1 MSFFSSLK
9 RSLGLDDSEVAED
22 NTLYADT
29 AEAVSS
35 SSDASA
41 TEDGDKAA
49 GEASLEFDR
58 ASQDLIFEKVV
69 EIFNK
74 SLPPFL
80 AQSVD
85 KQAQIKYLREAMDS
99 GVKAY
104 LDSLSSKAEA
114 YCEQRWHQ
122 TRESM
127 AAELDAIKAK
137 ADDIEKK
144 SADIQQ
150 KQLSADRQKRALSDR
165 LHDLESQVVRL
176 EADREQYELENRS
189 LVNRLKVAGVQ
200 QEDVDSARAEIERL
214 NTELRKLRENPGD
227 VRAAEAD
234 ALRIQIDE
242 MRGAIDSLKEQNRV
256 SAQMLDDMRKNL
268 AGANKRLA
276 ERDKQLKEANEIINS
291 YNIELDKKMAQV
303 DERLAADAE
312 TIKKQKKAM
321 ADRDSQIE
329 SLKETIARNLRQQAR
344 REAELQSRIKALAPA
359 QEIAQPEEEK
369 PAQPAAPEEAF
380 EVKPPVISEADL
392 SEIEKTFE
400 SEEWFTKNP
409 PAETPSMR
417 KPDSDSE
424 FGYKDP
430 PRKNPDR
437 PDHPS
442 QLSLF

>member
-1 MSFFSSLK
+1 MSFFNSLK
-9 RSLGLDDSEVAED
+9 RSLGLDANTVAED
-22 NTLYADT
+22 ETLYADT

-35 SSDASA
+35 SSTASTAEEGEGGAADA
-41 TEDGDKAA
+41 T
-49 GEASLEFDR
+49 LEFDR
-58 ASQDLIFEKVV
+58 EKQNIIFEKVV

-85 KQAQIKYLREAMDS
+85 KQAQIKYLREAMDG

-104 LDSLSSKAEA
+104 LDSLAAQAQA

-144 SADIQQ
+144 SADMQQ

-189 LVNRLKVAGVQ
+189 LVNRLTVAGVQ

-214 NTELRKLRENPGD
+214 NSEIRKLRENPGES
-227 VRAAEAD
+227 RAAEAD

-242 MRGAIDSLKEQNRV
+242 MRGAIDDLKEQNRV
-256 SAQMLDDMRKNL
+256 SGQMVEDMRKNL

-276 ERDKQLKEANEIINS
+276 ERDKQLVEANDIINS

-321 ADRDSQIE
+321 ADRDAQIE

-344 REAELQSRIKALAPA
+344 REAELQARIKALSPAP
-359 QEIAQPEEEK
+359 EPSHPEDSTPEQPV
-369 PAQPAAPEEAF
+369 AAEEAF
-380 EVKPPVISEADL
+380 EVKAPVISEADL

-400 SEEWFTKNP
+400 SEDWFTKNP

-417 KPDSDSE
+417 KPDADSE

-430 PRKNPDR
+430 HRKNSDR